1 VTQSTAAVFCALF
14 GPLLLGGSVAAQ
26 SFTILLPSGAT
37 VSGVT
42 DLSGDGQ
49 TAVGGAL
56 IGGVGRPVSWHGGAA
71 SVLPMLPGGT
81 YSGAEGVSY
90 DGATIVGW
98 GSTSTSSSLGWR
110 YRAGVMMSIGD
121 LPGGPQA
128 SQALAVSGDGNVI
141 TGNGSSALGTEAIRW
156 TEQGGMTALGDLAG
170 GPVYSEG
177 LAASADGSIIA
188 GYGTIASNV
197 RQAVRWTGN
206 QMQQLP
212 PLIAGVDCY
221 ATAMTPDGAII
232 VGTSST
238 SSGNQA
244 VVWQNGTVTSLG
256 TFGGYRT
263 IAMAVSAD
271 GSVIVGRSAQGAG
284 DIALLYDASGW
295 HSIADLLQNQYGL
308 NLGGLALR
316 EAWAISA
323 DGRTF
328 AGWGDDAQGNA
339 RGWIAT
345 IPAPGTLVVVA
356 ALGCLG
362 FRRRR

>member
-1 VTQSTAAVFCALF
+1 MA
-14 GPLLLGGSVAAQ
+14 
-26 SFTILLPSGAT
+26 
-37 VSGVT
+37 
-42 DLSGDGQ
+42 
-49 TAVGGAL
+49 
-56 IGGVGRPVSWHGGAA
+56 
-71 SVLPMLPGGT
+71 
-81 YSGAEGVSY
+81 
-90 DGATIVGW
+90 
-98 GSTSTSSSLGWR
+98 
-110 YRAGVMMSIGD
+110 SIGD
-121 LPGGPQA
+121 LPGGQQF
-128 SQALAVSGDGNVI
+128 SQAMAVSGDGNVI
-141 TGNGSSALGTEAIRW
+141 TGSSISSLGTEAIRW
-156 TEQGGMTALGDLAG
+156 TEQGGITALGDLPG
-170 GPVYSEG
+170 GPVFSEG
-177 LAASADGSIIA
+177 LAASADGSVLA
-188 GYGTIASNV
+188 GYGTIAGNV

-212 PLIAGVDCY
+212 ALIPGVDCY
-221 ATAMTPDGAII
+221 ATAMTPDGSII

-244 VVWQNGTVTSLG
+244 VVWQNGMVTSLG

-316 EAWAISA
+316 EAWAVSA

-345 IPAPGTLVVVA
+345 IPTPGTAVMLA
-356 ALGCLG
+356 ALGCIG